1 MNADKKKKADEELVA
16 ARENRERL
24 EIAIKTKEEIA
35 RTSGIPLGVAV
46 ISDHDK
52 MRDDAENQFQSAL
65 RNHRKARGLPE

>member
-1 MNADKKKKADEELVA
+1 MNADEKKKADEELVA
-16 ARENRERL
+16 ARENRERV

-35 RTSGIPLGVAV
+35 RTSGIPLGLAG